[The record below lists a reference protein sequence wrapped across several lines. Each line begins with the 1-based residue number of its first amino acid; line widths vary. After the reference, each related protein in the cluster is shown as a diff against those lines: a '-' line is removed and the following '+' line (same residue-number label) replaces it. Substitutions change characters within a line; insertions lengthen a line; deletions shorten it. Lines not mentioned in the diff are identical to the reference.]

1 KSQFAERLLI
11 QLVRQSPINL
21 RPLLGV
27 KPAQSTT
34 ARGYFACGY
43 LKTYQLTT
51 DDSQKKKAI
60 QCLQWLT
67 EMKSPHYTDY
77 CWGNQFDF
85 TSRGGRQSKQEGTIV
100 WSSLIGQTFLDAFE
114 ILSDTKYLEV
124 AESICKW
131 IMNLPRE
138 KTKHG
143 VCLSYVSFTQE
154 SV

>member
-1 KSQFAERLLI
+1 MMTADDVSITKTTIEESLYRVRQWIEDHEYRGYEPFDGLTSYLRGLTFKSQFAERLLI

-100 WSSLIGQTFLDAFE
+100 WSS
-114 ILSDTKYLEV
+114 
-124 AESICKW
+124 
-131 IMNLPRE
+131 
-138 KTKHG
+138 
-143 VCLSYVSFTQE
+143 
-154 SV
+154 